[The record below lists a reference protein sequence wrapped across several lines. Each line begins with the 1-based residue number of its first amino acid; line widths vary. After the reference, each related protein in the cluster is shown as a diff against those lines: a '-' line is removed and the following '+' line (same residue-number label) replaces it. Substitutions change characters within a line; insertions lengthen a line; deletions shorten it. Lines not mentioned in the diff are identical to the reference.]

1 RFRSSALLRG
11 GVYYAIPLKSQ
22 EFFQTFSFLFPFRR
36 CCCQLIVG
44 QWVRIIG
51 ASQISASIYFNFFSV
66 RSIFQQNE

>member
-1 RFRSSALLRG
+1 ILRYSSEESR
-11 GVYYAIPLKSQ
+11 V
-22 EFFQTFSFLFPFRR
+22 FFKLFSFLFPFRR

-66 RSIFQQNE
+66 RSIFKLHVYF

>member
-1 RFRSSALLRG
+1 ILRYSSEESR
-11 GVYYAIPLKSQ
+11 V
-22 EFFQTFSFLFPFRR
+22 FSNFFLFSSLPFRR